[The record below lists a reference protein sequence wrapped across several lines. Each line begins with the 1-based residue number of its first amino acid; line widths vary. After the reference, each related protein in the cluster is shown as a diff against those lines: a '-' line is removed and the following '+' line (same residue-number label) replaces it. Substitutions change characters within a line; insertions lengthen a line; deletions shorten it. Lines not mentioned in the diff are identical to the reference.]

1 MEEIRIFKPQ
11 NLDPKTRM
19 QKVYIPIIIIA
30 VILGFWAGTEYQKT
44 KNPNLISVEGLI
56 NQELGKS
63 TDLDFS
69 LFWNT
74 WNRIT
79 EKYVDRDK
87 INEKDLLYGAISGM
101 VSSLKDPYT
110 VFFPPEQAKRFQEEI
125 QGEFGGVGIEIGLRD
140 QTLTVIAP
148 IDGTPAAKA
157 GLLAGD
163 KIQKIDDLQ
172 TNDMPIDKAV
182 SLIRGKKGTKVILTI
197 LRNGDEKSKDYT
209 LVRDTIKVPV
219 ITKKI
224 IEGNIG
230 YIQLHTFNQNAG
242 GEFRNAVNELK
253 NKGMNKLILDLRNN
267 PGGLL
272 DLAIEIS
279 SYFLEPN
286 KIVVIEDFGN
296 NKKNELKSETNGLL
310 KDIPLVILIN
320 KGSASASEIL
330 AGALHDQKGTVLIG
344 EKSFGKGS
352 VQQVDDLKGG
362 ASLKVTVA
370 KWLTPKGQSISE
382 QGIEPDIKIELD
394 DEDQTEK
401 KDSQLDKAIEIIKN
415 L

>member
-1 MEEIRIFKPQ
+1 
-11 NLDPKTRM
+11 M
-19 QKVYIPIIIIA
+19 QRVYIPFIFIA
-30 VILGFWAGTEYQKT
+30 VILGFLGGIEYQKT

-56 NQELGKS
+56 NQDLGKA

-69 LFWNT
+69 LFWDT
-74 WNRIT
+74 WNRIN

-87 INEKDLLYGAISGM
+87 ISEKDLLYGAISGM
-101 VSSLKDPYT
+101 VSALKDPYT
-110 VFFPPEQAKRFQEEI
+110 VFFPPDQAKRFQEEI

-163 KIQKIDDLQ
+163 KILKIDDLQ
-172 TNDMPIDKAV
+172 TNDLTIEKAV
-182 SLIRGKKGTKVILTI
+182 SLIRGKKGTKVTLTI
-197 LRNGDEKSKDYT
+197 LRNGNDKPQDYT
-209 LVRDTIKVPV
+209 LIRDTIKVPV

-224 IEGNIG
+224 IEENIG
-230 YIQLHTFNQNAG
+230 YIQLHTFNQKAG
-242 GEFRNAVNELK
+242 SEFKNAVNNLQ
-253 NKGMNKLILDLRNN
+253 NKGMKKLILDLRNN

-272 DLAIEIS
+272 DLAIELS

-286 KIVVIEDFGN
+286 KTVVIEDFGN
-296 NKKNELKSETNGLL
+296 NKKNELRSETNGLL

-330 AGALHDQKGTVLIG
+330 AGALHDQKGTILIG

-370 KWLTPKGQSISE
+370 KWLTPKGRSISE
-382 QGIEPDIKIELD
+382 QGIEPDIKIELS

-401 KDSQLDKAIEIIKN
+401 KDPQLDKAIEIIKN